1 MKKILSY
8 AALICAAM
16 TFAACGDDE
25 PTTVIVDETQAAD
38 LDYKAEYAEQWGNYM
53 LVVSNLLEDD
63 AQTLYDLWTKDNN
76 GEYPQSYANLFKNP
90 GESNTLFRSAN
101 DCVEQILD
109 GCIDIAGEVSSQK
122 IGEPYRLYIAG
133 KRTEALYA
141 VESWYSFHSR
151 EDYRNNIYSVRNAFY
166 GSLDGTVNENSL
178 SAVLQKLNPELNAR
192 ATALIDAAARAIW
205 AIPDPFRN
213 NIGSPEVLTAME
225 ACAELEDFI
234 KNELKPYFSNNVK
247 DEAVLLPV
255 IRQYIDGV
263 VLPTYAQLVAGN
275 AALNEAV
282 KAFKRNPTNDGFEAC
297 ALAWLNARQPWEQ
310 SEAFLF
316 GPVADRGLDPNMDSW
331 PLDQSGIAAILNSQD
346 FAQLQ
351 WSGDYEEL
359 DEENEDA
366 SSAQAKAIA
375 KAQNL
380 RGYHTLEYF
389 IFKNGQARKVN

>member
-1 MKKILSY
+1 
-8 AALICAAM
+8 
-16 TFAACGDDE
+16 
-25 PTTVIVDETQAAD
+25 
-38 LDYKAEYAEQWGNYM
+38 M
-53 LVVSNLLEDD
+53 L
-63 AQTLYDLWTKDNN
+63 
-76 GEYPQSYANLFKNP
+76 
-90 GESNTLFRSAN
+90 
-101 DCVEQILD
+101 
-109 GCIDIAGEVSSQK
+109 
-122 IGEPYRLYIAG
+122 
-133 KRTEALYA
+133 RT
-141 VESWYSFHSR
+141 
-151 EDYRNNIYSVRNAFY
+151 
-166 GSLDGTVNENSL
+166 
-178 SAVLQKLNPELNAR
+178 LNPELNAR
-192 ATALIDAAARAIW
+192 ATALINAAARAIW

-255 IRQYIDGV
+255 IRQYVDGV

-275 AALNEAV
+275 TALNEAV
-282 KAFKRNPTNDGFEAC
+282 KAFKRNPTNAGFEAC
-297 ALAWLNARQPWEQ
+297 ALVWLNARQPWEQ